1 MKSLLSIARK
11 INWLIAGMA
20 ITLVATT
27 GGVIGLVH
35 ATGGSSSA
43 FVPVTPVRILD
54 TRDPNNVGLNGPFVS
69 QVPQDLG
76 VVGSIA
82 TATGIQSI
90 VPAGATGVSLNV
102 TVYNPQ
108 ADGYI
113 SIRPADASGAPTT
126 SNLNFTAGQTVP
138 NAVTVN
144 LPTTG
149 SDAGKIEI
157 YFDALGALGPTAEIF
172 IDVLGYYETSGASS
186 PTTAPPTT
194 PTTTPPTTPTTTP
207 PTTPTTV
214 GSTIPT
220 DPVATENWNLL
231 SNETYYT
238 GGQNW
243 GSTFDGEYVWVANE
257 GDHSVNRYVAMI
269 DHTDRTSGVGIYIPR
284 SFPGASPHDVA
295 FDGTSIWVTISGGG
309 VDKVAKFNRET
320 FALEATVTLP
330 SGADP
335 KGILWDGKF
344 IYVANYGNDSISR
357 IDALANTPS
366 VVQTLQLTTGDDPIN
381 MATDGLSIF
390 VTNFGSN
397 TVEAFARTTMAQTTG
412 HRISVTSQP
421 HGIVFD
427 GHNLWIT
434 GFFNNAVQ
442 PIYLNTLLAGPN
454 ITSSSTFKYRGLV
467 FDGQEVWV
475 AYYRGICILC
485 DSPHSE
491 IAPIDPITN
500 TIVRNRAIYLEL
512 GDMDPVS
519 AVFDGHS
526 IWVADYDG
534 YLTRTYIK

>member
-1 MKSLLSIARK
+1 MKFLRSIAQK
-11 INWLIAGMA
+11 FNWLIAGMA

-27 GGVIGLVH
+27 GGVIGLVQ

-43 FVPVTPVRILD
+43 FVPVSPVRILD

-69 QVPQDLG
+69 QVPQDLI

-102 TVYNPQ
+102 TVYNPR

-144 LPTTG
+144 LPTSG
-149 SDAGKIEI
+149 ADAGKIEI
-157 YFDALGALGPTAEIF
+157 YFDALGATGPTAEIF
-172 IDVLGYYETSGASS
+172 IDVLGYYETSGAS
-186 PTTAPPTT
+186 
-194 PTTTPPTTPTTTP
+194 TPTTTP

-257 GDHSVNRYVAMI
+257 GDHSVNRYVAMF

-434 GFFNNAVQ
+434 GFANSAVQ
-442 PIYLNTLLAGPN
+442 PIYLYTRLAGPN
-454 ITSSSTFKYRGLV
+454 ISSSGTTRYRGLV
-467 FDGQEVWV
+467 FDGQEVWI
-475 AYYRGICILC
+475 AYDVPDCGFACA
-485 DSPHSE
+485 SEHSE

-500 TIVRNRAIYLEL
+500 TIVRNRAIYLEF
-512 GDMDPVS
+512 GDMNPVS

-534 YLTRTYIK
+534 YVTRTYIK

>member
-1 MKSLLSIARK
+1 MSMSDEKAETMKSLRSIAQK

-27 GGVIGLVH
+27 GGVIGLVQ

-69 QVPQDLG
+69 QVPQDLI

-102 TVYNPQ
+102 TVYNPR

-113 SIRPADASGAPTT
+113 SIRPANASGAPTT

-157 YFDALGALGPTAEIF
+157 YFDALGVLGPTAEIF
-172 IDVLGYYETSGASS
+172 IDVLGYYETSGAS
-186 PTTAPPTT
+186 
-194 PTTTPPTTPTTTP
+194 TP

-214 GSTIPT
+214 ASTIPA

-231 SNETYYT
+231 SNELFNT
-238 GGQNW
+238 GGNNW
-243 GSTFDGEYVWVANE
+243 GSTFDGKYVWVANE
-257 GDHSVNRYVAMI
+257 GNRGVDRYPSMVDSV
-269 DHTDRTSGVGIYIPR
+269 DRTFGGGINIQ
-284 SFPGASPHDVA
+284 SLFPGASPHDVA
-295 FDGTSIWVTISGGG
+295 FDGTSIWVTISGIG
-309 VDKVAKFNRET
+309 VDKVAKFNRES

-330 SGADP
+330 SLADP

-357 IDALANTPS
+357 IDALAATPS
-366 VVQTLQLTTGDDPIN
+366 VVQTLQLTPFDLPTN
-381 MATDGLSIF
+381 LATDGKSIF
-390 VTNFGSN
+390 VTNFGSS
-397 TVEAFARTTMAQTTG
+397 TVEYFARTTMAQSTA
-412 HRISVTSQP
+412 HRISVTGQP

-427 GHNLWIT
+427 GHNMWIT
-434 GFFNNAVQ
+434 GFASNAVQ
-442 PIYLNTLLAGPN
+442 PIYLNTLIAGTI
-454 ITSSSTFKYRGLV
+454 ITSSDTSRYRGLV
-467 FDGQEVWV
+467 FDGTEVWI
-475 AYYRGICILC
+475 AYYRGSCVLC

-491 IAPIDPITN
+491 IAPIDPLNN
-500 TIVRNRAIYLEL
+500 TILRSRAKRFSY
-512 GDMDPVS
+512 GRTPVS

-534 YLTRTYIK
+534 LVNRTYIK

>member
-1 MKSLLSIARK
+1 MSDEKAETMKSLRSIAQK
-11 INWLIAGMA
+11 INWLIAGIA

-69 QVPQDLG
+69 QVPQDLI

-102 TVYNPQ
+102 TVYNPR

-144 LPTTG
+144 LPITG

-157 YFDALGALGPTAEIF
+157 YFDALGVVGPTAEIF
-172 IDVLGYYETSGASS
+172 IDVLGYYETSSVS
-186 PTTAPPTT
+186 T
-194 PTTTPPTTPTTTP
+194 PTTTPTTTP

-214 GSTIPT
+214 ASTIPA

-231 SNETYYT
+231 SNELSNT
-238 GGQNW
+238 GGSNW
-243 GSTFDGEYVWVANE
+243 GSTFDGKYVWVANRGTNE
-257 GDHSVNRYVAMI
+257 VLQFPSMVDHV
-269 DHTDRTSGVGIYIPR
+269 DRTSGGGIYIPS

-309 VDKVAKFNRET
+309 VDKVAKFNRESW
-320 FALEATVTLP
+320 ALEATVTLP
-330 SGADP
+330 LGADP

-344 IYVANYGNDSISR
+344 IYVANNGNASISR
-357 IDALANTPS
+357 IDALAATPS
-366 VVQTLQLTTGDDPIN
+366 VVQTLQLTPGDLPTN
-381 MATDGLSIF
+381 LATDGKSIF
-390 VTNFGSN
+390 VTNFGSS
-397 TVEAFARTTMAQTTG
+397 TVEKFARTTMASS
-412 HRISVTSQP
+412 HRISVTGQP

-427 GHNLWIT
+427 GHNMWIT
-434 GFFNNAVQ
+434 GFASNAVQ
-442 PIYLNTLLAGPN
+442 PIYLNTLIAGTI
-454 ITSSSTFKYRGLV
+454 ITSSDTSRYRGLV
-467 FDGQEVWV
+467 FDGTEVWI
-475 AYYRGICILC
+475 AYYRGSCIFC
-485 DSPHSE
+485 DTPHSE
-491 IAPIDPITN
+491 IAPIDPLNN
-500 TIVRNRAIYLEL
+500 TILRSRAKRFSY
-512 GDMDPVS
+512 GQTPVS

-534 YLTRTYIK
+534 LVNRTYIK

>member
-1 MKSLLSIARK
+1 MKSLRSIAQK
-11 INWLIAGMA
+11 FNWLIAGMA

-27 GGVIGLVH
+27 GGVIGLVQ

-43 FVPVTPVRILD
+43 FVPVSPVRILD

-69 QVPQDLG
+69 QVPQDLI

-102 TVYNPQ
+102 TVYNPR

-172 IDVLGYYETSGASS
+172 IDVLGYYETSGAS
-186 PTTAPPTT
+186 
-194 PTTTPPTTPTTTP
+194 TPPTTPTT
-207 PTTPTTV
+207 
-214 GSTIPT
+214 GASTIPA

-231 SNETYYT
+231 SNESFNT
-238 GGQNW
+238 GGSNW
-243 GSTFDGEYVWVANE
+243 GSTFDGKYVWVANQ
-257 GDHSVNRYVAMI
+257 GTNQVYRFPSMVDHV
-269 DHTDRTSGVGIYIPR
+269 DRRSGGGIYIPS

-309 VDKVAKFNRET
+309 LDKVAKFNRES

-397 TVEAFARTTMAQTTG
+397 TVEAFERTTMTQTTG

-434 GFFNNAVQ
+434 GFANNAVQ
-442 PIYLNTLLAGPN
+442 PIYLNTRLAGPI
-454 ITSSSTFKYRGLV
+454 ITSSGTTRYRGLV

-475 AYYRGICILC
+475 AYFRGSCFGC
-485 DSPHSE
+485 PSPHSE
-491 IAPIDPITN
+491 IAPIDPLTD
-500 TIVRNRAIYLEL
+500 TIVRDRAIFLEA
-512 GDMDPVS
+512 GDTPVS

-534 YLTRTYIK
+534 DVTRTYIK

>member
-1 MKSLLSIARK
+1 MKYLLSIARK

-27 GGVIGLVH
+27 GGVIGLVQ

-43 FVPVTPVRILD
+43 FVPVSPVRILD

-69 QVPQDLG
+69 QVPQDLI

-90 VPAGATGVSLNV
+90 VPAGATGISLNV

-186 PTTAPPTT
+186 PTT
-194 PTTTPPTTPTTTP
+194 TP

-214 GSTIPT
+214 ASTIPA

-231 SNETYYT
+231 SNESFRT
-238 GGQNW
+238 GGNNW
-243 GSTFDGEYVWVANE
+243 GSTFDGKYVWVANQ
-257 GDHSVNRYVAMI
+257 GTNQVYRFPSMVDHV
-269 DHTDRTSGVGIYIPR
+269 DRTGGGGIYIPS

-309 VDKVAKFNRET
+309 LNKVAKFNRES
-320 FALEATVTLP
+320 FALEATVNLP

-344 IYVANYGNDSISR
+344 IYVANNGNASISR

-366 VVQTLQLTTGDDPIN
+366 VVQTLQLTPGDNPLN

-397 TVEAFARTTMAQTTG
+397 TVEAFERTTMAQNTG

-434 GFFNNAVQ
+434 GFANSAVQ
-442 PIYLNTLLAGPN
+442 PIYLNTRLAGPN
-454 ITSSSTFKYRGLV
+454 ITSSGTTRYRGLV
-467 FDGQEVWV
+467 FDGQEVWI
-475 AYYRGICILC
+475 AYDVPDCGFACA
-485 DSPHSE
+485 SEHSE
-491 IAPIDPITN
+491 IAPIDPLTD
-500 TIVRNRAIYLEL
+500 TIVRDRAIYLEL
-512 GDMDPVS
+512 GDMNPVS

-534 YLTRTYIK
+534 YVTRTYIK